1 MHSLK
6 ELADILGYS
15 VYQLRDRLDQLRPW
29 FEQYIQR
36 GEKNKIL
43 VDGSGLEILRRFKDM
58 EDKGVSL
65 KEIPDKIQTE
75 LNGEN
80 AKSNKSRPEK
90 DTQVSQSTNQTDL
103 NGYQNGEKDK
113 RIEELRD
120 QVEYLRKQVEKK
132 DKIIQEKDEQL
143 HRYLPNPDKAKEEK
157 KEEKDE
163 FKELGL
169 IQVIKKWFTTK
180 T

>member
-29 FEQYIQR
+29 FDQYIQR
-36 GEKNKIL
+36 GKKNKIL
-43 VDGSGLEILRRFKDM
+43 VKGSGLEILRRFKGM

-80 AKSNKSRPEK
+80 AKSGKSIPEK
-90 DTQVSQSTNQTDL
+90 DNQVSQSTNQTDL
-103 NGYQNGEKDK
+103 NGDQNSEKDK

-143 HRYLPNPDKAKEEK
+143 HRYLPHPKKEGEKEE
-157 KEEKDE
+157 EDE

-169 IQVIKKWFTTK
+169 IQVIKKWFMTK
-180 T
+180 I

>member
-1 MHSLK
+1 MHSIK

-15 VYQLRDRLDQLRPW
+15 VYQLRDRLDLLRPW
-29 FEQYIQR
+29 FDQYTQR

-43 VDGSGLEILRRFKDM
+43 VDGSGLEILRRFKGM
-58 EDKGVSL
+58 EDRGVSL

-75 LNGEN
+75 LN
-80 AKSNKSRPEK
+80 SNKLNQEK
-90 DTQVSQSTNQTDL
+90 SSLEKNKQVSQNINQTDL
-103 NGYQNGEKDK
+103 NGNQNTEKDK
-113 RIEELRD
+113 RIEELRE

-143 HRYLPNPDKAKEEK
+143 HRYLPGPKEEK
-157 KEEKDE
+157 KQKDE

-169 IQVIKKWFTTK
+169 VQVIKKWFTTK

>member
-1 MHSLK
+1 MHSIK

-29 FEQYIQR
+29 FDQYIQR

-43 VDGSGLEILRRFKDM
+43 IDGSGLEVLRRFKDM
-58 EDKGVSL
+58 EDRGVSL
-65 KEIPDKIQTE
+65 KEIPEKIQTE
-75 LNGEN
+75 LN
-80 AKSNKSRPEK
+80 K
-90 DTQVSQSTNQTDL
+90 DKVKQKDGSSGKNTQVSQNTNQTDL
-103 NGYQNGEKDK
+103 DRDQNTEKGK
-113 RIEELRD
+113 RIEELQE
-120 QVEYLRKQVEKK
+120 QVEYLRKQIEKK

-143 HRYLPNPDKAKEEK
+143 HRYLPEPEEEK
-157 KEEKDE
+157 KKEDE

-169 IQVIKKWFTTK
+169 LQVIKKWFKTK